1 MFCNIQMVFNMSFL
15 LSEEDKKKIIE
26 ALNKG
31 VGREIA
37 AIVQYQ
43 THHVM
48 AEGLESPAI
57 IELFEK
63 TSLDEM
69 RHMEQ
74 LSERINYLGGVPTTK
89 PWPIKT
95 GGDLK
100 QMIQDDLEI
109 EYTAVQLYKEIVKL
123 CADIGDTTTR
133 LMMEKIQ
140 AEEEEHVYR
149 WEKLLQKV
157 KKV

>member
-1 MFCNIQMVFNMSFL
+1 MSFL
-15 LSEEDKKKIIE
+15 LSEEDRKKIIE

-48 AEGLESPAI
+48 AEGMESPAI

-63 TSLDEM
+63 TALDEM

-74 LSERINYLGGVPTTK
+74 LSERINYLGGEPTTK

-95 GGDLK
+95 GGDLR
-100 QMIQDDLEI
+100 QMIQDDLDV
-109 EYTAVQLYKEIVKL
+109 EYTAVKLYKEIVKL
-123 CADIGDTTTR
+123 CADVGDTTSR
-133 LMMEKIQ
+133 LMMEKILT
-140 AEEEEHVYR
+140 EEENHVDR
-149 WEKLLQKV
+149 WETLLQKI
-157 KKV
+157 KRI

>member
-1 MFCNIQMVFNMSFL
+1 MSFL
-15 LSEEDKKKIIE
+15 LSEDNRKRIIE

-43 THHVM
+43 VHHVV

-57 IELFEK
+57 IELFED
-63 TSLDEM
+63 TGQDEM

-74 LSERINYLGGVPTTK
+74 LSERINYLGGEPTTK

-100 QMIQDDLEI
+100 KMIQDDLDT
-109 EYTAVQLYKEIVKL
+109 EYEACRLYKEVVKL
-123 CADIGDTTTR
+123 CADIGDTTSR
-133 LMMEKIQ
+133 LMMEKIL
-140 AEEEEHVYR
+140 AEEEEHADR
-149 WEKLLQKV
+149 WETLLQKT
-157 KKV
+157 KRL

>member
-1 MFCNIQMVFNMSFL
+1 MSFL
-15 LSEEDKKKIIE
+15 LSEENKKKIIE

-43 THHVM
+43 VHHVM

-57 IELFEK
+57 IEMFEK

-69 RHMEQ
+69 RHMEE
-74 LSERINYLGGVPTTK
+74 LSERINYLGGEPTTK

-100 QMIQDDLEI
+100 QMVQDDLDV
-109 EYTAVQLYKEIVKL
+109 EYTAVKLYKEIVKL
-123 CADIGDTTTR
+123 CADIGDTTSR
-133 LMMEKIQ
+133 LMMEKIL
-140 AEEEEHVYR
+140 AEEEDHVYQ
-149 WEKLLQKV
+149 WERLLQKI
-157 KKV
+157 KKI